1 MIMAGVDIFF
11 EPKTVAVIGA
21 SPRPDNMGRAILE
34 NLIRGFKGRVFVV
47 NPKYDQVLGLR
58 SYRSV
63 KDIGEAIDVAVVA
76 TPAELVP
83 QVVEESGEA
92 GVKGLIIF
100 SGGFAETGTEE
111 GRRLQ
116 EEVVGISRK
125 YGIRVVGPNCI
136 GVYNYSNG
144 FDTFFLP
151 RERMRRPRPGPVAIV
166 SQSGALLATMM
177 DWAASANIGISKAIN
192 FGNKVDVDEVEALD
206 YLLPQADVRAV
217 VLYVEGVTRGRELRE
232 AVRKAVSELDKPII
246 VIKGGKTSAGS
257 RATLSHT
264 ASMAGNYEIFVSAME
279 SSGAIVVDDVE
290 LALRA
295 ADAMANMP
303 HGPSRRTAVITNS
316 GGHGVLAT
324 DALVSAGVEVPEPS
338 ERLAS
343 TLREAFPARVS
354 VRNPFDLTGSS
365 TPQDYERLLG
375 EVARSGEYDSYVIV
389 ALVQPPTM
397 DANDV
402 VKVISSFRDSVRG
415 SPLVV
420 VTMGSGL
427 GELVAKALE
436 ERGIPTFPLPDKAAQ
451 VIAIMHRYYEARAK
465 LMAMEPY
472 SRPPGV
478 DYEAA
483 AEMLRELAELGTKV
497 LPLRDSL
504 RLLELYGIPV
514 ARYCAAYTEEEAVRC
529 FREVGPEVVLKLD
542 SPEVT
547 HKSDVGGVILGV
559 KDEAGAARAYEK
571 LRAVAAARGLRSYAV
586 VVQEAVRA
594 DVELIVG
601 GLRDP
606 AFGPIVTF
614 GAGGLLTELMRD
626 FSARP
631 APVSRSEALEMIRST
646 KIFRVLR
653 GYRSIEPVD
662 LEKLADVVVRA
673 SALLADH
680 PEIKELDINP
690 ILAHSDLAIAV
701 DARVVLSG
709 GD

>member
-11 EPKTVAVIGA
+11 EPKTVAVVGA

-63 KDIGEAIDVAVVA
+63 KDVGEAIDVAVIA
-76 TPAELVP
+76 TSAELVP

-116 EEVVGISRK
+116 EEVVSISRK

-177 DWAASANIGISKAIN
+177 DWAASANIGVSKAIN

-232 AVRKAVSELDKPII
+232 AVRRAVSELDKPII
-246 VIKGGKTSAGS
+246 VIKGGRTSAGS

-295 ADAMANMP
+295 ADAMANLP

-483 AEMLRELAELGTKV
+483 AEMLRERAEPGTKV

-614 GAGGLLTELMRD
+614 GAGGLLAELMRD

-646 KIFRVLR
+646 RVFRLLR
-653 GYRSIEPVD
+653 GYRNIEPVD
-662 LEKLADVVVRA
+662 LDKLADVVVRA

>member
-1 MIMAGVDIFF
+1 MVMAGVDVFF
-11 EPKTVAVIGA
+11 EPKAVAVVGA

-34 NLIRGFKGRVFVV
+34 NLLAGFKGRIFVV
-47 NPKYDQVLGLR
+47 NPRYDQVLGLR

-63 KDIGEAIDVAVVA
+63 KDVGEAVDVAVIA

-92 GVKGLIIF
+92 GVKGVIIF

-111 GRRLQ
+111 GKRLQ
-116 EEVVGISRK
+116 DEVVRISRK
-125 YGIRVVGPNCI
+125 YGVRVVGPNCI

-151 RERMRRPRPGPVAIV
+151 RDRMRRPRPGPIAIV

-177 DWAASANIGISKAIN
+177 DWAASANIGVSRAIN
-192 FGNKVDVDEVEALD
+192 FGNKVDVDEVEALE
-206 YLLPQADVRAV
+206 YLLSQDDVKAV
-217 VLYVEGVTRGRELRE
+217 LLYIEGVTRGRELRDL
-232 AVRKAVSELDKPII
+232 VRKAVSELDKPVI
-246 VIKGGKTSAGS
+246 VVKGGKTSAGS

-264 ASMAGNYEIFVSAME
+264 ASIAGNYGVFVSSME

-295 ADAMANMP
+295 ANALAKMP
-303 HGPSRRTAVITNS
+303 HGPLRRVAVITNS

-338 ERLAS
+338 EKLAAA
-343 TLREAFPARVS
+343 LREAFPLRVS

-365 TPQDYERLLG
+365 TPRDYERLLG
-375 EVARSGEYDSYVIV
+375 ELAKSGEYDSYLIV

-397 DANDV
+397 DADEVTKV
-402 VKVISSFRDSVRG
+402 VSSFRDAVKG
-415 SPLVV
+415 SPVVV

-436 ERGIPTFPLPDKAAQ
+436 ERGVPTFPLPDKAAQ
-451 VIAIMHRYYEARAK
+451 VMAIARRYYETRARLAT
-465 LMAMEPY
+465 AEPY
-472 SRPPGV
+472 SRPPGI
-478 DYEAA
+478 DYGAA
-483 AEMLRELAELGTKV
+483 AEVLRSRLESGVKV

-514 ARYCAAYTEEEAVRC
+514 ARHCAAYSREEAARC
-529 FREVGPEVVLKLD
+529 FREVGPRVVLKLE
-542 SPEVT
+542 SPEVV

-559 KDEAGAARAYEK
+559 EDEAGAVRAYDE
-571 LRAVAAARGLRSYAV
+571 LRTIAEARGLRSYTI

-594 DVELIVG
+594 DVELMVG

-614 GAGGLLTELMRD
+614 GAGGLLAELLRD

-646 KIFRVLR
+646 RVFGILR
-653 GYRSIEPVD
+653 GYRNIKPVNLD
-662 LEKLADVVVRA
+662 RLADIIVRT
-673 SALLADH
+673 STLLADH
-680 PEIKELDINP
+680 PEIEELDINP

>member
-11 EPKTVAVIGA
+11 EPKTVAVVGA

-63 KDIGEAIDVAVVA
+63 KDVGEAIDVAVVA

-116 EEVVGISRK
+116 EEVVSISRK

-177 DWAASANIGISKAIN
+177 DWAASANIGVSKAIN

-232 AVRKAVSELDKPII
+232 AVRRAVSELDKPII
-246 VIKGGKTSAGS
+246 VIKGGRTSAGS

-295 ADAMANMP
+295 ADAMANLP

-324 DALVSAGVEVPEPS
+324 DVLVSAGVEVPEPS

-375 EVARSGEYDSYVIV
+375 EVAKSGEYDSYVIV

-436 ERGIPTFPLPDKAAQ
+436 ERGIPAFPLPDKAAQ

-483 AEMLRELAELGTKV
+483 AEMLRERAEPGTKV

-614 GAGGLLTELMRD
+614 GAGGLLAELMRD

-646 KIFRVLR
+646 RVFRLLR
-653 GYRSIEPVD
+653 GYRNIEPVD
-662 LEKLADVVVRA
+662 LDKLADVVVRA